1 MVRLPSC
8 VCWSHQVPLVN
19 SLPLRARA
27 NSNSS
32 PVSGTVQTHSVVIGI
47 WNPFHSFLHTLSHT
61 LSRHTIILVQPSQ
74 GGHRL
79 RGTGGSAVTGMMEH
93 QDHEKEDGRDVAIKD
108 GTKHSSFRALKV
120 ALGISGNGLEK
131 QVVGVIVPLF
141 YCYCYCSI
149 ALHCVSH
156 HFRSVA

>member
-1 MVRLPSC
+1 
-8 VCWSHQVPLVN
+8 
-19 SLPLRARA
+19 
-27 NSNSS
+27 
-32 PVSGTVQTHSVVIGI
+32 
-47 WNPFHSFLHTLSHT
+47 
-61 LSRHTIILVQPSQ
+61 
-74 GGHRL
+74 
-79 RGTGGSAVTGMMEH
+79 MMEH

-141 YCYCYCSI
+141 YCYCSIALHCI